1 MTNNLDARP
10 LPAPLPYSSQA
21 GRGEIPAASPAA
33 INADRDHYDPHA
45 PLMREDELS
54 LAIAV
59 GFIFFF
65 IALMT
70 VVALTGGL

>member
-1 MTNNLDARP
+1 MTNDLDARP

-21 GRGEIPAASPAA
+21 GRGEIPAAPPAA
-33 INADRDHYDPHA
+33 ISDDRDHYDPHA
-45 PLMREDELS
+45 PLMREDDFTLC
-54 LAIAV
+54 LCV

-70 VVALTGGL
+70 VIALTGGL